1 MAWRKKVRRR
11 AMHQGL
17 DMRSGSPIPPWRE
30 LHVHAPWSRDP
41 TGNGGFTL
49 VEITIVLGI
58 FAILA
63 TLAAT
68 AYTAYTVRNRVDLC
82 IRNIRLFE
90 FRIKEYQLEHYGA
103 LPDSIDDLGVVPLL
117 DTNGGTKQTAAP
129 YLDPWGNP
137 YRYMNLAND
146 SPPAYPNAR
155 RDKNNKPL
163 SSDFDLY
170 SMGADGKTAKPVNHG
185 MGADDIIRAND
196 GRYVGL
202 GAVY

>member
-1 MAWRKKVRRR
+1 
-11 AMHQGL
+11 
-17 DMRSGSPIPPWRE
+17 MRSGSPIPPWRK
-30 LHVHAPWSRDP
+30 LRAHAPWSGDP
-41 TGNGGFTL
+41 TGNRGFTL

-58 FAILA
+58 VAILA

-82 IRNIRLFE
+82 IRNIRMFE
-90 FRIKEYQLEHYGA
+90 FHIKAFQLAHYGA
-103 LPDSIDDLGVVPLL
+103 LPNSIDDLGGVPLL

-129 YLDPWGNP
+129 YLDPWGNA
-137 YRYMNLAND
+137 YRYLNLAND
-146 SPPAYPNAR
+146 NPPAYPNAR

-170 SMGADGKTAKPVNHG
+170 SMGADGATAKPVNHG
-185 MGADDIIRAND
+185 IGADDIIRAND

-202 GAVY
+202 GAIY